1 MANREALGRMGWIL
15 SRMRHESE
23 KRDAPVLRAEAAT
36 VDSPFKILVFTM
48 LSSRTKDE
56 TTIKAIHR
64 LFPGAKADSPKKILS
79 LGARK
84 LERILYGVG
93 FYRVKTKNLLAICAM
108 LADKHVPDTLEGLLE
123 LPGVGRK
130 TANIVLARAFGKNTI
145 GVDVHVHRISNRL
158 GLVKTKK
165 PEDTERALVRII
177 PKRYVRSLNR
187 DFVAFGQ
194 TVCLPRKPDCRT
206 CPINRL
212 CYRIGVTGKCA
223 VCRYGA
229 R

>member
-1 MANREALGRMGWIL
+1 MANLGALSKISWIL
-15 SRMRHESE
+15 DKMRHESE

-36 VDSPFKILVFTM
+36 DKSPFKILVFTM

-56 TTIKAIHR
+56 TTIKAIYR
-64 LFPGAKADSPKKILS
+64 LFSIEKADSPKKILA

-93 FYRVKTKNLLAICAM
+93 FYRVKTRNLLAICAM
-108 LADKHVPDTLEGLLE
+108 LADKPVPDTIECLLA

-158 GLVKTKK
+158 GIVKTNK
-165 PEDTERALVRII
+165 PIQTERTLVRII
-177 PKRYVRSLNR
+177 PKKHIRSLNR

-194 TVCLPRKPDCRT
+194 TVCIPRKPMCRA
-206 CPINRL
+206 CPINRI
-212 CYRIGVTGKCA
+212 CFRVGITERCA
-223 VCRYGA
+223 VCSYGA